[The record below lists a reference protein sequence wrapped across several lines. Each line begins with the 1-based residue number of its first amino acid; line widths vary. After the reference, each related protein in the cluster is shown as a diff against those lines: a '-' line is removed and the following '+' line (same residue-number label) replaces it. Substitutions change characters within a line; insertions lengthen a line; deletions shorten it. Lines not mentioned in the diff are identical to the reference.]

1 MNYDIID
8 ANTLFGFYP
17 KRNID
22 TSIAQ
27 LQQMMKRNHISH
39 AVTISLQSIHYD
51 YRLGNQETIDIVKQ
65 YPELIPAFSVDPRE
79 YFSCVDEIKLRASLG
94 LKLIRL
100 FPELQGWHFDAAPIP
115 KILQAIA
122 DAKLVL
128 MVESRAWGVAT
139 KYAESANRYGI
150 PIILTGIS
158 YFNFGEALALMNLYP
173 QVYIEPRIL
182 DSPDGID
189 LAVKKTGADRLIFGS
204 HAPFDYIEPA
214 KMLVEGSHI
223 SNEEKALIFGG
234 NIKKILNLT

>member
-1 MNYDIID
+1 MNYEIID

-17 KRNID
+17 KRKID
-22 TSIAQ
+22 VSVNQ
-27 LQQMMKRNHISH
+27 LRKMMEQNQITR

-51 YRLGNQETIDIVKQ
+51 FRLGNQETIDIAKST
-65 YPELIPAFSVDPRE
+65 PELIPAFSVDPRR
-79 YFSCVDEIKLRASLG
+79 YFGCTEEIRLRASQG
-94 LKLIRL
+94 CKLIRL

-182 DSPDGID
+182 DSPDGIE
-189 LAVKKTGADRLIFGS
+189 LAAKEAGADRLIFGT
-204 HAPFDYIEPA
+204 HAPFDYVEPA
-214 KMLVEGSHI
+214 KMLVEGSPV

-234 NIKKILNLT
+234 NIKRILNLK